1 MADTNLAERPKQQVS
16 STGAAATELA
26 ERSRHPF
33 LTLRDEFDRLFDE
46 ASTLF
51 RLPWSRRQPFDLE
64 PMLRLGGDAGAIIPP
79 ADVEETEGEYRVVLD
94 VPGLDETNVEVGVQD
109 DVLSIRAE
117 KREESEEKDKNRYLS
132 ERRYGVCARTFR
144 LPANVD
150 RERIAAGMKNGVLTI
165 TLPKSEPSKPS
176 KRNIPVSKV

>member
-1 MADTNLAERPKQQVS
+1 MSDTNLAEKPKQQVS
-16 STGAAATELA
+16 GTGAAATELA

-51 RLPWSRRQPFDLE
+51 RLPWIRRSPLDPE
-64 PMLRLGGDAGAIIPP
+64 PVFRLGGDAGVMIPP
-79 ADVEETEGEYRVVLD
+79 ADIEETEGEYRVVLD
-94 VPGLDETNVEVGVQD
+94 VPGMDETNVEVGVQD

-117 KREESEEKDKNRYLS
+117 KREETEEKDKNRYVS
-132 ERRYGVCARTFR
+132 ERRYGVCARSFR

-150 RERIAAGMKNGVLTI
+150 RERIAAAMKNGVLTI
-165 TLPKSEPSKPS
+165 TLPKSEPSKPA
-176 KRNIPVSKV
+176 KRVITVGKA